1 MIAEEIFNAAAPL
14 SSDVGAS
21 ALSASLATGPNALGG
36 LDLLV
41 VGVGELASLLG
52 AGGDEGS
59 SVGDSARGDESEG
72 GEVEGVEDFGAE
84 DFGMDDFGA
93 DTRDDDLGT
102 GTGEAFGV
110 AAGDLLFFGDGVD
123 LGKDALGAG
132 EGKESATTSPA
143 TTRKMSARINTWRA
157 IFYCTIFNL
166 L

>member
-1 MIAEEIFNAAAPL
+1 MNSRTLFVDTRSSGSRPHLYVMNFDVTRKKKNPVAPATTIAEDIFNDVAPL

-72 GEVEGVEDFGAE
+72 GEV
-84 DFGMDDFGA
+84 A
-93 DTRDDDLGT
+93 D
-102 GTGEAFGV
+102 GESCSCNA
-110 AAGDLLFFGDGVD
+110 DN
-123 LGKDALGAG
+123 
-132 EGKESATTSPA
+132 EMQEPT
-143 TTRKMSARINTWRA
+143 
-157 IFYCTIFNL
+157 
-166 L
+166 